1 MIIQE
6 QNPRDPTIYV
16 LGRDKAVKIF
26 GLLLSL
32 VEKDVLTEGVV
43 QAAANLGT
51 PHGEEAMKLLLKER
65 GHEFTVTEEVVK
77 AAVAKAGSPK
87 VMELLL
93 NERGHEFTVT
103 NEIIEA
109 AAANEA
115 YAALGIFLILLGQ
128 RSQEITVT
136 DVVVNAAAM
145 NKKYGEEIVKLLFA
159 GRTSVQLTQE
169 GKMTMANEF
178 GQLGTELL
186 SNWKGQDVTTK
197 GNLPG

>member
-1 MIIQE
+1 MDTPLAKMIIQE

-16 LGRDKAVKIF
+16 LGRDKPVKIF

-87 VMELLL
+87 IV
-93 NERGHEFTVT
+93 
-103 NEIIEA
+103 EA

-115 YAALGIFLILLGQ
+115 YAALSIFSILLDQ
-128 RSQEITVT
+128 RSQEITLT

-145 NKKYGEEIVKLLFA
+145 NKKYGEEIVKLLFD